1 MGNLKLTCLAGLMS
15 IAMCGH
21 AQITPV
27 SQMENLGRGV
37 VALPSSKTG
46 ILVSWRMLGTEDEN
60 RMTFDVLR
68 DGEVVASDLAYVTN
82 YADTKGKSTPTC
94 RFVFSHSPMEGV
106 PASPSRWMVN
116 NSVSNSFSAC
126 K

>member
-1 MGNLKLTCLAGLMS
+1 MGNFKLTCLAGLMS
-15 IAMCGH
+15 IAMYGH

-68 DGEVVASDLAYVTN
+68 DGEVSIVGVSDIGGNQEPEQVLLPQELNELITETIIAY
-82 YADTKGKSTPTC
+82 YEKKS
-94 RFVFSHSPMEGV
+94 ME
-106 PASPSRWMVN
+106 
-116 NSVSNSFSAC
+116 
-126 K
+126 